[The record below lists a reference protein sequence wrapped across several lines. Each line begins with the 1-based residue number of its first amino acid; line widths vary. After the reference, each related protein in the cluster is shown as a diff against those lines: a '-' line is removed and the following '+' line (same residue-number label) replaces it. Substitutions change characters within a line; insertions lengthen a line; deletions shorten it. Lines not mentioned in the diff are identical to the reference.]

1 MEDFHIPI
9 LTAFIITVSIFS
21 YFWIFKT
28 TKKET
33 YPIPPGPQGF
43 PIIGYLPFL
52 QLNLHKQF
60 TELAKKYGPVYKLW
74 LGTKLCVVISSPSL
88 IKEVVRDQDTIFANR
103 DPPVAAIVLTGGVD
117 IVWSPY
123 GRYWREMRKLFVRE
137 MLSNS
142 NLEASYVHRKDEVRK
157 VVKSLYTNAGSS
169 VEISELIFGTELNVV
184 FSMIW
189 GDTMDK
195 KIFDRI
201 GSEFREAILK
211 LVDLLGKPNISDFF
225 PVLAKF
231 DIQGIEKEAK
241 SVKLSVEEILD
252 SLINERMKTMVSGKR
267 KDERIKDFSQ
277 ILLDLKEKNE
287 LDMSIDL
294 PQIRAIL
301 LDIIIGGTDTTAT
314 IIEWVMAEVL
324 NNPQV
329 KKKVQDELTEVVGLN
344 NTVEESHMPRLHYL
358 DAVIKE
364 TFRLH
369 PPLPL
374 LVPKLPSQSSIIGG
388 FTIPKGSRV
397 FLNTWSIHMDPLIW
411 ENPSEFKPDRFLN
424 NSGKFDFNGNNFHFL
439 PFGSGRRV
447 CPGILLA
454 ERMVMHFL
462 ATLFH
467 LFDWKLP
474 EGEKLDLS
482 EKFGIVMR
490 KRTPLLA
497 IPSPRFHDLDMYM

>member
-1 MEDFHIPI
+1 MEDFYIPI
-9 LTAFIITVSIFS
+9 LTAFIITVSIFC
-21 YFWIFKT
+21 YFWISKT
-28 TKKET
+28 TEKET
-33 YPIPPGPQGF
+33 HPIPPGPQGL

-123 GRYWREMRKLFVRE
+123 GQYWREMRKLFVRQ
-137 MLSNS
+137 MLSNN

-169 VEISELIFGTELNVV
+169 VEIGELIFRTELNVV
-184 FSMIW
+184 FSMLW

-201 GSEFREAILK
+201 GSEFREAMSK

-231 DIQGIEKEAK
+231 DVQGIEKEVK
-241 SVKLSVEEILD
+241 SLMPSVEEILD
-252 SLINERMKTMVSGKR
+252 SVINERMKMMVSGKR
-267 KDERIKDFSQ
+267 KDERIKDFLQ

-287 LDMSIDL
+287 QDISIDL

-301 LDIIIGGTDTTAT
+301 LDIIVAGTDTTAT

-344 NTVEESHMPRLHYL
+344 NTVEESHMSRLHYL
-358 DAVIKE
+358 DAVVKE

-388 FTIPKGSRV
+388 YTIPKGSSV

-424 NSGKFDFNGNNFHFL
+424 NPGKFDFNGNNFHFL

-497 IPSPRFHDLDMYM
+497 IPSPRFNDLDMYI